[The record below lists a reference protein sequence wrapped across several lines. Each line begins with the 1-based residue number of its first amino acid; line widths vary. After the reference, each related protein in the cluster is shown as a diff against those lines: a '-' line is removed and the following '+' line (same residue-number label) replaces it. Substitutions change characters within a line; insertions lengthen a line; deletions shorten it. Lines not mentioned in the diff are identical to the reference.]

1 MTERDITKG
10 IANTTSF
17 QSVIKAK
24 QERRP
29 LHKKINTV
37 KTKSVKTKSI
47 KTETYFYVFES
58 CEARTLFCKSILAMQ
73 HSGHICFQ
81 YDGERWATALVLEYD
96 GKVWNLWS
104 TGQDNILTPTSFC
117 LFLPLL
123 QS

>member
-37 KTKSVKTKSI
+37 KTKSVKTKSVKTKSI

-58 CEARTLFCKSILAMQ
+58 CEARTLFCQSILAMQ

-96 GKVWNLWS
+96 GKV
-104 TGQDNILTPTSFC
+104 
-117 LFLPLL
+117 
-123 QS
+123 